1 MAGQNS
7 KAPRESGGG
16 REDKM
21 DKANLT
27 REQAIAMV
35 GLANVEA
42 AEADNCEP
50 TGRVGGN
57 GIMHNDPYI
66 EWAGSAEVD
75 YAGLTADQVYNL
87 PIGGCTIR
95 AIYHE
100 SNEAEQAAIDAASSV
115 WDIMDIEIDHYA
127 ID

>member
-1 MAGQNS
+1 
-7 KAPRESGGG
+7 
-16 REDKM
+16 M

-35 GLANVEA
+35 GLANVAA

-50 TGRVGGN
+50 TNRVGGN
-57 GIMHNDPYI
+57 GLMHNDPYI

-75 YAGLTADQVYNL
+75 YDGLTADQVYNL
-87 PIGGCTIR
+87 PVTGCAIH

-100 SNEAEQAAIDAASSV
+100 SNEAEQAAIDADSSV
-115 WDIMDIEIDHYA
+115 WDIMDIGIDHYE
-127 ID
+127 IY